1 MNWQSMT
8 IRHKL
13 FSGFGLILL
22 VTVLFGAILL
32 SGLFSINTS
41 SRSLY
46 TEKIPALSH
55 TYQLQN
61 HWQQAIFNLRS
72 FSTSKDN
79 NYYILANH
87 HLSQA
92 LETLSQLQGAS
103 DNIQKDKWH
112 DIEKELSGFRKQ
124 TAKAYEAAGKVEKS
138 YAQLDSAQIKLQELS
153 DNYLHLQYNKL
164 KKDVDKKSADYI
176 IKRRVDKINLM
187 NEIVSAAENLKI
199 TIGETNY
206 RNDPTL
212 LNDLSASFDIVRNN
226 VQSILP
232 MTTKQYDV
240 DALNEILVQNKICEQ
255 SLSTLK
261 ENWQIY
267 NQLNDHNFLDR
278 GLSLTM
284 EMAEKQ
290 EAYLKRSAKSN
301 LEHATNATSI
311 WWWSISLSLLIGTLM
326 AWRISRSL
334 SDPLLELTHL
344 AELQSD
350 GILVS
355 IPEIDRGDEIG
366 KLTRS
371 MKAHQDQTTRMVQA
385 LTNIGTSLNDLTQRL
400 KSRSDE
406 LNESTTSQASSAEEI
421 SASVEEMQSLTE
433 NSSLEAGKAASDL
446 ERAKKDMDTYISQ
459 NLQAIDIMQSLISRS
474 SSISELASQTYILSL
489 NASIEAKRGDGNN
502 NGFASIANAMREL
515 AAKVKEVAGQLNS
528 ISEQGRSS
536 SDEAINNLDNI
547 NGIISQNLKIMHQM
561 ASTSLKQNAET
572 SHIASAIQQLNIQ
585 TQNTAQMVEF
595 LTSEAD
601 HIESHSNELQDIL
614 SFYKKDNEKASN
626 LPQVNQWEW
635 AELLAD
641 DEKNSQLQEVRET
654 ALN

>member
-13 FSGFGLILL
+13 FSGFGLILF
-22 VTVLFGAILL
+22 VTTLFGGILL

-41 SRSLY
+41 SRSIANA
-46 TEKIPALSH
+46 EIPALGK
-55 TYQLQN
+55 TYKLQS

-72 FSTSKDN
+72 FSNSKDEQ
-79 NYYILANH
+79 YYILANH
-87 HLSQA
+87 HLSEA
-92 LETLSQLQGAS
+92 EKTLSQLQRSSTNTQTGKWQH
-103 DNIQKDKWH
+103 IQQ
-112 DIEKELSGFRKQ
+112 ELSDFRKQ
-124 TAKAYEAAGKVEKS
+124 TAKAFVAAGKVDKS

-153 DNYLHLQYNKL
+153 DNYLHLQYKKL
-164 KKDVDKKSADYI
+164 KKDVDQKSANYI

-199 TIGETNY
+199 AIGETNY

-212 LNDLSASFDIVRNN
+212 LNDLSGAFDIINNN
-226 VQSILP
+226 VQTILP
-232 MTTKQYDV
+232 MTTKQYDL
-240 DALNEILVQNKICEQ
+240 DALNEILIQNEICKE

-261 ENWQIY
+261 DNWQIY
-267 NQLNDHNFLDR
+267 SQLNNHNFLER

-284 EMAEKQ
+284 EMANKQ
-290 EAYLKRSAKSN
+290 EDTLKRSAQLN
-301 LEHATNATSI
+301 LEHASNATHV
-311 WWWSISLSLLIGTLM
+311 WWWSISLALLIGIFF

-344 AELQSD
+344 SELQSD

-355 IPEIDRGDEIG
+355 IPESERNDEIG

-385 LTNIGTSLNDLTQRL
+385 LTNIGKSLNDLTQRL
-400 KSRSDE
+400 KSRSNE
-406 LNESTTSQASSAEEI
+406 LNETTTSQASSAEEI
-421 SASVEEMQSLTE
+421 SASVDEMLSLTE
-433 NSSLEAGKAASDL
+433 NSSTEAGNAASDL
-446 ERAKKDMDTYISQ
+446 EKARKDMDTYISQ
-459 NLQAIDIMQSLISRS
+459 NRQAIDIMQSLISRS
-474 SSISELASQTYILSL
+474 SSISDLASQTYILSL
-489 NASIEAKRGDGNN
+489 NAAIEAKRGDGNN
-502 NGFASIANAMREL
+502 NGFAAIANAMREL

-536 SDEAINNLDNI
+536 SDEAIKNLDNI
-547 NGIISQNLKIMHQM
+547 NTIISHNQKIMHNM
-561 ASTSLKQNAET
+561 ASTSFQQNTET
-572 SHIASAIQQLNIQ
+572 SHIAAAIQQLNLQ

-601 HIESHSNELQDIL
+601 HIESHTNELQDIL
-614 SFYKKDNEKASN
+614 SFYKKDNEEASN
-626 LPQVNQWEW
+626 LPQINQWEW

-641 DEKNSQLQEVRET
+641 DEKDQPEEVRET
-654 ALN
+654 VLN